1 MRDSAPLDQPAHAAS
16 YPEHWEADVVLRD
29 GSTMRIRPIHPDD
42 AAALQRFHTGQSPES
57 VYLRFFAPLNRLPEK
72 DLYRFT
78 HVDHHER
85 VALVVTWQEEIVAV
99 GRFDQIGSGDAEVA
113 FNVSDAV
120 QGKGLGSVLL
130 EHLAAAGREL
140 GVRRFLADVLPQ
152 NARMLRVFTDAGY
165 DVEQA
170 YDDGIMAVSFT
181 IRPTDRSLAVLGER
195 ERRAEALSM
204 AAVLAPRR
212 VLLVCAGDEGR
223 AFGARLVEHLAGS
236 GRLRVVGLPGHPGT
250 LAELEPGEEED
261 LALLAADAPTV
272 LALIPTLAERGIKA
286 VVLYTGGFAV
296 DPGTTKVAQRTL
308 VTTLR
313 RNGLRLVGP
322 RSFGVLSSTAE
333 PVDATL
339 WPGPLREGTVGIFCQ
354 SAAAGLGLL
363 SGAAERGLGISSF
376 LSAGHRLDVSGN
388 DTMQFW
394 TSDERT
400 KVACLRLES
409 IGNPRKFSRVARRL
423 SDKGPVVAMIAGSTG
438 QLNPPGHAVRTTAEP
453 RRALDELM
461 RQAGV
466 LVADSEPALLDLAGL
481 LAEQPIPAGDRVLV
495 LTNSGTQAAIL
506 AELIQHHG
514 LSAAIEPIPLP
525 AGSGGAAY
533 AEQIRQV
540 SARTDWDAAIVGYV
554 PLLTDDGAAVAD
566 QVRHLAA
573 ASGRTTLACLFGVTG
588 LLEGIAGAERTEP
601 GADSTGGAA
610 PGTAESGTSAE
621 PGPRVPTFPSAEA
634 AVAAVASARQYHRWR
649 QSDRGARVDPTGIDR
664 RAAKALVQSALAD
677 LPAGSSKRLGS
688 EEAAQLIGCYG
699 IQAWPER
706 RVTDQEAAL
715 AAADEVGWPVA
726 LKPADEVLRHR
737 TDLGGVRLDLATPT
751 ELADAYTSAAAR
763 VESII
768 GHPCAFDIQPMA
780 PPGAGCVVRA
790 GEDEL
795 YGPIVS
801 LGLAGD
807 AVELLGDVS
816 YRVPPLTAT
825 DVTEMI
831 GSLRAAP
838 RLYGHRGMPRLDVSA
853 LEDVLARVSV
863 LKEELAEISVIVLH
877 PVLVGEQGAA
887 VLGVQV
893 DVAHPRRGDVARRV
907 LP

>member
-1 MRDSAPLDQPAHAAS
+1 MPDGAPLDPPADSPS

-29 GSTMRIRPIHPDD
+29 GSTMRIRPIHPEDGD
-42 AAALQRFHTGQSPES
+42 ALQRFHARQSPES
-57 VYLRFFAPLNRLPEK
+57 VYLRFFAPLTRLPER
-72 DLYRFT
+72 DLHRFT

-99 GRFDQIGSGDAEVA
+99 GRFDQIGGGDAEVA
-113 FNVSDAV
+113 FNVSDSA

-165 DVEQA
+165 DVKQA

-181 IRPTDRSLAVLGER
+181 IRPTDRSLAVLAER

-223 AFGARLVEHLAGS
+223 AFGARLVDQLGGPE
-236 GRLRVVGLPGHPGT
+236 RLRVVGLPGHPDT
-250 LAELEPGEEED
+250 LAELEPREEED

-272 LALIPTLAERGIKA
+272 LDLIPALADHGIKA

-322 RSFGVLSSTAE
+322 RSFGLLSAAAD

-339 WPGPLREGTVGIFCQ
+339 WPGPLRPGTVGVFCQ

-394 TSDERT
+394 TSDEGT
-400 KVACLRLES
+400 EVACLRLES

-423 SDKGPVVAMIAGSTG
+423 SEKGPVVAMIAGSTG

-481 LAEQPIPAGDRVLV
+481 LAEQPLPTGDRVVV

-514 LSAAIEPIPLP
+514 LTSSIEPIALP
-525 AGSGGAAY
+525 AGSDGAAY
-533 AEQIRQV
+533 ADQV
-540 SARTDWDAAIVGYV
+540 RDLTARSDWDAAVVGYV

-573 ASGRTTLACLFGVTG
+573 ASGRTTLACLFGVT
-588 LLEGIAGAERTEP
+588 LLEGGPRAGP
-601 GADSTGGAA
+601 GPAGRAGQPRRSGRA
-610 PGTAESGTSAE
+610 GTAG
-621 PGPRVPTFPSAEA
+621 
-634 AVAAVASARQYHRWR
+634 
-649 QSDRGARVDPTGIDR
+649 
-664 RAAKALVQSALAD
+664 AD
-677 LPAGSSKRLGS
+677 LPQR
-688 EEAAQLIGCYG
+688 
-699 IQAWPER
+699 
-706 RVTDQEAAL
+706 
-715 AAADEVGWPVA
+715 
-726 LKPADEVLRHR
+726 
-737 TDLGGVRLDLATPT
+737 
-751 ELADAYTSAAAR
+751 
-763 VESII
+763 
-768 GHPCAFDIQPMA
+768 
-780 PPGAGCVVRA
+780 
-790 GEDEL
+790 
-795 YGPIVS
+795 
-801 LGLAGD
+801 
-807 AVELLGDVS
+807 
-816 YRVPPLTAT
+816 
-825 DVTEMI
+825 
-831 GSLRAAP
+831 
-838 RLYGHRGMPRLDVSA
+838 
-853 LEDVLARVSV
+853 
-863 LKEELAEISVIVLH
+863 
-877 PVLVGEQGAA
+877 
-887 VLGVQV
+887 
-893 DVAHPRRGDVARRV
+893 
-907 LP
+907 

>member
-1 MRDSAPLDQPAHAAS
+1 MSDGAPPDMAPDPPT

-29 GSTMRIRPIHPDD
+29 GSTMRIRPIHPGDGD
-42 AAALQRFHTGQSPES
+42 ALQRFHSRQSPES
-57 VYLRFFAPLNRLPEK
+57 VYLRFFAPLTRLPDK
-72 DLYRFT
+72 DLHRFT
-78 HVDHHER
+78 HVDHRDR
-85 VALVVTWQEEIVAV
+85 VALVVTWQDEIIAV
-99 GRFDQIGSGDAEVA
+99 GRFDQIAGGDAEVA
-113 FNVSDAV
+113 FNVSDSA

-140 GVRRFLADVLPQ
+140 GVRRFVADVLPQ
-152 NARMLRVFTDAGY
+152 NSRMLRVFTDAGY
-165 DVEQA
+165 DVEQT
-170 YDDGIMAVSFT
+170 YDDGIMTVSFT
-181 IRPTDRSLAVLGER
+181 IRPTDRSMAVLAER

-212 VLLVCAGDEGR
+212 VLLVCAGAEGR
-223 AFGARLVEHLAGS
+223 SFGERLAGQLAGT
-236 GRLRVVGLPGHPGT
+236 GRLRVVGLPGHPAT
-250 LAELEPGEEED
+250 LAELEPAPEED

-272 LALIPTLAERGIKA
+272 LELVPDLAAHGIKA

-308 VTTLR
+308 VTSLR
-313 RNGLRLVGP
+313 RHGLRLVGP
-322 RSFGVLSSTAE
+322 RSFGVLSSTAD
-333 PVDATL
+333 PVEATL
-339 WPGPLREGTVGIFCQ
+339 WRGPLRQGTVGIFCQ

-400 KVACLRLES
+400 RVACLRLES

-423 SDKGPVVAMIAGSTG
+423 SEKGPVVAMIAGSTG

-453 RRALDELM
+453 RKALDELM

-481 LAEQPIPAGDRVLV
+481 LTEQPLPTGDRVVV

-506 AELIQHHG
+506 AELIEHHG
-514 LSAAIEPIPLP
+514 LSAAIEPIALP

-533 AEQIRQV
+533 AEQIRELTDR
-540 SARTDWDAAIVGYV
+540 SDWDAAIIGYV
-554 PLLTDDGAAVAD
+554 PLLTDDGAAVAE
-566 QVRHLAA
+566 QVRHLATG
-573 ASGRTTLACLFGVTG
+573 SDRTTLACLFGVTG
-588 LLEGIAGAERTEP
+588 LLGAAED
-601 GADSTGGAA
+601 GAD
-610 PGTAESGTSAE
+610 
-621 PGPRVPTFPSAEA
+621 GPRVPTFPSAEA
-634 AVAAVASARQYHRWR
+634 AVAAVAAAREYHRWR
-649 QSDRGARVDPTGIDR
+649 HSDRGARVDPSDIDR
-664 RAAKALVQSALAD
+664 RAAKSLVQSALAD
-677 LPAGSSKRLGS
+677 LPPGSSKRLSGQDA
-688 EEAAQLIGCYG
+688 ERLLGCYG
-699 IQAWPER
+699 ITTWPER
-706 RVTDQEAAL
+706 RVSDERSAL
-715 AAADEVGWPVA
+715 AAADELGWPVA

-737 TDLGGVRLDLATPT
+737 TDLGGVRLDLSTPS
-751 ELADAYTSAAAR
+751 ELAEAYTAAAAR
-763 VESII
+763 VASII

-790 GEDEL
+790 AEDEL

-838 RLYGHRGMPRLDVSA
+838 RLYGHRGMPRLDVAA

-863 LKEELAEISVIVLH
+863 LKEELAEVSGLVLH

-887 VLGVQV
+887 VLGVRV

>member
-1 MRDSAPLDQPAHAAS
+1 MPDGAPLDPPADPPS

-29 GSTMRIRPIHPDD
+29 GSTMRIRPIHPEDGD
-42 AAALQRFHTGQSPES
+42 ALQRFHSRQSPES
-57 VYLRFFAPLNRLPEK
+57 VYLRFFAPLTRLPDK
-72 DLYRFT
+72 DLHRFT

-99 GRFDQIGSGDAEVA
+99 GRFDQIGGGDAEVA
-113 FNVSDAV
+113 FNVSDSA

-140 GVRRFLADVLPQ
+140 GVRRFVADVLPQ

-181 IRPTDRSLAVLGER
+181 IRPTDRSLAVLAER

-212 VLLVCAGDEGR
+212 VLLVCAGQEGQ
-223 AFGARLVEHLAGS
+223 AFGARLMDQVGHPD
-236 GRLRVVGLPGHPGT
+236 RVRVVGLPGHPAT
-250 LAELEPGEEED
+250 LAELAPQAEED

-272 LALIPTLAERGIKA
+272 LDLIPALAEHGIKA

-313 RNGLRLVGP
+313 RHGLRLVGP
-322 RSFGVLSSTAE
+322 RSFGVLSST
-333 PVDATL
+333 PDPMDATL
-339 WPGPLREGTVGIFCQ
+339 WTGLLRQGTVGIFCQ

-394 TSDERT
+394 TSDEST
-400 KVACLRLES
+400 EVACLRLES

-423 SDKGPVVAMIAGSTG
+423 SEKGPVVAMIAGSTG

-466 LVADSEPALLDLAGL
+466 LVADSEPAVLDLAGL
-481 LAEQPIPAGDRVLV
+481 LAHQPLPAGDRVVV

-506 AELIQHHG
+506 AELIQHYG
-514 LSAAIEPIPLP
+514 LSSAFEPIALP
-525 AGSGGAAY
+525 AGSDGAAY
-533 AEQIRQV
+533 AEQVRGLT
-540 SARTDWDAAIVGYV
+540 ARSDWDAAIVGYV

-573 ASGRTTLACLFGVTG
+573 VSGRTTLACLYGVTG
-588 LLEGIAGAERTEP
+588 LLEGLPDSAAGEGE
-601 GADSTGGAA
+601 AA
-610 PGTAESGTSAE
+610 PGVGQ
-621 PGPRVPTFPSAEA
+621 GPQVPTFPSAEA
-634 AVAAVASARQYHRWR
+634 AVAAVGSAREYHQWR
-649 QSDRGARVDPTGIDR
+649 HSDRGARVDPADIDR
-664 RAAKALVQSALAD
+664 RTAKALVQSALAD
-677 LPAGSSKRLGS
+677 LPVGSSKRLGGA
-688 EEAAQLIGCYG
+688 EAERLLACYG
-699 IQAWPER
+699 IQVWPER
-706 RVTDQEAAL
+706 RVTGPEAAL
-715 AAADEVGWPVA
+715 AAADELGWPVA

-737 TDLGGVRLDLATPT
+737 TDLGGVRLDLSTPA
-751 ELADAYTSAAAR
+751 ELAEAYTSAAAR
-763 VESII
+763 VEAII

-790 GEDEL
+790 AEDEL

-863 LKEELAEISVIVLH
+863 LKEELAEISGIVLH
-877 PVLVGEQGAA
+877 PVLVGEQGTA
-887 VLGVQV
+887 VLGVRV